1 MPELVNALLAERLED
16 PEFARHYAAESA
28 RIAAI
33 DAVLNQLDNAREASN
48 LTKAQLARAIG
59 SDPSV
64 VRRLLSAQTIN
75 PTLATV
81 AELAAALGL
90 KVTLTPMS
98 ADERK
103 QITEPMLASPEQE
116 QLAFRER

>member
-1 MPELVNALLAERLED
+1 MSETFNALLAERLED
-16 PEFARHYAAESA
+16 REFARAYAAESA
-28 RIAAI
+28 RIAVI
-33 DAVLNQLDNAREASN
+33 DAVVNQLDDAREASN

-59 SDPSV
+59 SDPSG
-64 VRRLLSAQTIN
+64 VRRLLPAQTVN

-98 ADERK
+98 AEERQ
-103 QITEPMLASPEQE
+103 QITDPMLA
-116 QLAFRER
+116 ATG

>member
-1 MPELVNALLAERLED
+1 MSETFNTLLAERLAD
-16 PEFARHYAAESA
+16 PEFARSYAAETA

-33 DAVLNQLDNAREASN
+33 DAVVNQLDDAREASN
-48 LTKAQLARAIG
+48 LTKARLARAIG
-59 SDPSV
+59 SHPSV
-64 VRRLLSAQTIN
+64 VRRLLSAQTVN

-98 ADERK
+98 AEERER
-103 QITEPMLASPEQE
+103 ITKPMLAVS
-116 QLAFRER
+116 A

>member
-1 MPELVNALLAERLED
+1 VSETFNALLAEKLEE

-33 DAVLNQLDNAREASN
+33 DAVVNQLDDAREASK
-48 LTKAQLARAIG
+48 LSKAQLARAIG

-64 VRRLLSAQTIN
+64 VRRLLSAQTVN

-81 AELAAALGL
+81 AELAAVLGL
-90 KVTLTPMS
+90 KITLTRMS
-98 ADERK
+98 AQERK
-103 QITEPMLASPEQE
+103 RITEPMRA
-116 QLAFRER
+116 AAG

>member
-1 MPELVNALLAERLED
+1 MSGTFNALPGDRLED
-16 PEFARHYAAESA
+16 PEFARHYAVESA

-33 DAVLNQLDNAREASN
+33 DAVVNQLDHAREASN

-59 SDPSV
+59 SDPSG
-64 VRRLLSAQTIN
+64 VRRLLSAHTVN

-90 KVTLTPMS
+90 KITLTPMS
-98 ADERK
+98 AEERER
-103 QITEPMLASPEQE
+103 ITEPMLATTS
-116 QLAFRER
+116 

>member
-1 MPELVNALLAERLED
+1 VHRRQAARQPAGGPYLHTDNDVVAPQATDGLAEI
-16 PEFARHYAAESA
+16 PE
-28 RIAAI
+28 
-33 DAVLNQLDNAREASN
+33 
-48 LTKAQLARAIG
+48 AQLARAIG

-64 VRRLLSAQTIN
+64 VRRLLSAHTIN

-98 ADERK
+98 AEERK
-103 QITEPMLASPEQE
+103 RITEPMLA
-116 QLAFRER
+116 ATG

>member
-1 MPELVNALLAERLED
+1 MSETFNVLLAEKLEE

-33 DAVLNQLDNAREASN
+33 DVVVNQLDDAREASN

-64 VRRLLSAQTIN
+64 VRRLLSAQTVN

-81 AELAAALGL
+81 AELAAVLGL
-90 KVTLTPMS
+90 KVTLTRMS
-98 ADERK
+98 AEERK
-103 QITEPMLASPEQE
+103 RITEPMLA
-116 QLAFRER
+116 ATG

>member
-1 MPELVNALLAERLED
+1 MSETFNALLAKRLED
-16 PEFARHYAAESA
+16 PEFARDYAAESA
-28 RIAAI
+28 RIAAV
-33 DAVLNQLDNAREASN
+33 DTVVNQLDDAREASN

-64 VRRLLSAQTIN
+64 VRRLLSADTIN

-98 ADERK
+98 AEERK
-103 QITEPMLASPEQE
+103 RITEPMLA
-116 QLAFRER
+116 ATG

>member
-1 MPELVNALLAERLED
+1 MSETFNALLAERLKD
-16 PEFARHYAAESA
+16 CEFARHFAAESA

-33 DAVLNQLDNAREASN
+33 DAVLNQLDDAREASN

-64 VRRLLSAQTIN
+64 VRRLLSAQTVN

-98 ADERK
+98 AEERK
-103 QITEPMLASPEQE
+103 RITEPMLTATG
-116 QLAFRER
+116 